1 MPVPTGNNIKL
12 SDVLLEI
19 YGSAVTSGKSLL
31 GCHTAAT
38 GTFNPTYAVAGN
50 TLLDFRGYSHGPAGI
65 VTSGLVLNL
74 DAGDTSSY
82 PGTGTTWTDL
92 SGGAKHFTISTPTA
106 WDSRGYFKMTDSVN
120 MFRSS
125 NLTTST
131 LGTLV
136 MWIQTADEQSIFL
149 NSASSSGS
157 YVAAYRVGNKEYYS
171 GSGTPNYI
179 QDLVDVPNVYDYI
192 RDLKWHMVEFK
203 NVNLSTWSY
212 AKING
217 YNAYT
222 FGNGTNIG
230 KVMLYDRVL
239 SAAESQQNYDADK
252 DRFSSPTPIATASWA
267 QTLINSHR
275 SRVVADGGKI
285 INEPWLGHYMTTIGQ
300 TLWNASRTYV
310 SPATG
315 YKEAGNKTYPMT
327 VSDTAFSDT
336 TLNSNILS
344 TAYSKPSFAFINTSR
359 MQVSMDAPTKW
370 PMSIFLNVTW
380 DLNHA
385 EGNQITIKSAVN
397 NTDDDFLITATTT
410 TIGVASYWHN
420 EIKKYQFGGL
430 PVSDFIDCK
439 ICVVM
444 QSGTYIYFL
453 NGVKIGTANKSTGFP
468 TILCNNNPSFPTD
481 NFWTFKG
488 DFHQAQLYNIA
499 LSDAQAIALTTR

>member
-1 MPVPTGNNIKL
+1 MPVPTGNTIKL
-12 SDVLLEI
+12 SDICLEI

-50 TLLDFRGYSHGPAGI
+50 TLLDFRGYTHTAAGV
-65 VTSGLVLNL
+65 VTSGLVLHL
-74 DAGDTSSY
+74 DAGNTSSY

-92 SGGAKHFTISTPTA
+92 SGAAKHFTLSTA
-106 WDSRGYFKMTDSVN
+106 SSWDNRGYFKLTDSVN
-120 MFRSS
+120 MFRAS

-136 MWIQTADEQSIFL
+136 MWIQTADEQALFL
-149 NSASSSGS
+149 NSAFSGGN
-157 YVAAYRVGNKEYYS
+157 YVAAYRVGNKEYYGSS
-171 GSGTPNYI
+171 GSPNYI

-203 NVNLSTWSY
+203 NINLSAWTY

-217 YNAYT
+217 YNDYT

-252 DRFSSPTPIATASWA
+252 DRFSSPTPVATASWA

-285 INEPWLGHYMTTIGQ
+285 INEPWLGHYMTTIGE

-310 SPATG
+310 SAATG
-315 YKEAGNKTYPMT
+315 FKETTSKTYPMT
-327 VSDTAFSDT
+327 VGDTAFSDA
-336 TLNSNILS
+336 TLTANILS
-344 TAYSKPSFAFINTSR
+344 TTDSKPSFDVNATKI
-359 MQVSMDAPTKW
+359 MQVNFDAPTKW

-380 DLNHA
+380 NMTHG
-385 EGNQITIKSAVN
+385 EGNQILFKSSPTVE
-397 NTDDDFLITATTT
+397 DDNFIFEISPTNYISTY
-410 TIGVASYWHN
+410 SYFHN
-420 EIKKYQFGGL
+420 EIKKWQGL
-430 PVSDFIDCK
+430 TPADYINCK
-439 ICVVM
+439 ILVVM
-444 QSGTYIYFL
+444 QSTTYALFVNGT
-453 NGVKIGTANKSTGFP
+453 KIGTANKSSGFP
-468 TILCNNNPSFPTD
+468 TMMYTKHPTVQ
-481 NFWTFKG
+481 NAAFFAFKG

-499 LSDAQAIALTTR
+499 LSDAQGVALTTR